1 MLEIVEGEAIGW
13 SRCARAKRSPA
24 GGRYAP
30 GAGQHGFCAREKPL
44 CVEGLC
50 RAADRGTKGAPTLIC
65 VLKMLA

>member
-13 SRCARAKRSPA
+13 SRCARAKRQPNSCC
-24 GGRYAP
+24 YAP
-30 GAGQHGFCAREKPL
+30 SASQHGFGAREKPL

-50 RAADRGTKGAPTLIC
+50 RVLDRGTKGALTLIC